1 MIKLKNRA
9 LGAIGKHA
17 NRAGARWK
25 CTPSAY
31 GTSPRESVSRN
42 FQSPYGSLQISF
54 ACHPGG
60 GGLLSAQPCA
70 NLSRSSYSNGKSSPF
85 GGKVVPKVPKG
96 VHFLAPKAR
105 LFGFP
110 ARRAVCLFS
119 HGRSPVVWVSTN
131 WRRSRPP
138 QPSRPR
144 AVSILRT
151 LGAKAPSIFRTL
163 TPKGRV
169 HKATHLH
176 LPFTIY
182 NFSTNGTHT
191 HRRNT

>member
-1 MIKLKNRA
+1 MIKLKDRA

-70 NLSRSSYSNGKSSPF
+70 NLSHSLFNGGKSSPF

-96 VHFLAPKAR
+96 VHFP
-105 LFGFP
+105 
-110 ARRAVCLFS
+110 RAI
-119 HGRSPVVWVSTN
+119 GAVVWFSRPQGGLPVFPRAKPGCTVYPN
-131 WRRSRPP
+131 WRQSHPP
-138 QPSRPR
+138 S
-144 AVSILRT
+144 
-151 LGAKAPSIFRTL
+151 
-163 TPKGRV
+163 
-169 HKATHLH
+169 
-176 LPFTIY
+176 FTIY
-182 NFSTNGTHT
+182 HLQFLHQR
-191 HRRNT
+191 HPHP

>member
-1 MIKLKNRA
+1 MTDPYKTPLMIKPNNRA

-25 CTPSAY
+25 YTPSAY

-70 NLSRSSYSNGKSSPF
+70 NLSRSLFNGGKSSPF

-96 VHFLAPKAR
+96 VHFLALKAR

-110 ARRAVCLFS
+110 ARRVVCLFS
-119 HGRSPVVWVSTN
+119 PGEARLFGFLQTGGKAAHFNPHGQGPCQS
-131 WRRSRPP
+131 
-138 QPSRPR
+138 
-144 AVSILRT
+144 
-151 LGAKAPSIFRTL
+151 
-163 TPKGRV
+163 
-169 HKATHLH
+169 
-176 LPFTIY
+176 
-182 NFSTNGTHT
+182 
-191 HRRNT
+191 